1 MMIFR
6 RSLAEV
12 WTSAGSK
19 RNQYTVCVD
28 DLLSLRRCL
37 QNVKKMPRDRFKLF
51 QGVNCFILIILT

>member
-12 WTSAGSK
+12 WTSAGFK

-37 QNVKKMPRDRFKLF
+37 QNVKKNAERPIQTFSRR
-51 QGVNCFILIILT
+51 